1 MMVRPDQPIALT
13 IGDPNGIG
21 PEIAVR
27 VAVECARNLGPRIV
41 LVGDE
46 SVIAHYHAQHAR
58 DLALL
63 PFVGEARPDNAITFH
78 DVHALPKA
86 KFNPGV
92 IDAAAGKATVS
103 YLEAALEL
111 SRGGKVRAIVG
122 CPHSETAVN
131 AAGIPFSGYPS
142 LLARLTGTPEDRVF
156 LMLVGGGLRILHAT
170 LHERLQN
177 ALSRL
182 TPELVEAAAHVCSSA
197 LKDLGIS
204 RPRIGIFG
212 INPHAGEGG
221 LFGDDDERI
230 TRPAVSR
237 LQQAGFKVE
246 GPVGADLMLGRSDL
260 DAFVAMYHDQGHI
273 PVKLVAGRQA
283 SALSVG
289 AGVVFSS
296 VGHGA
301 AFDIAGRG
309 QADLEPVLRTIQ
321 LLSER
326 HVSMAAA
333 SPPGRA
339 A

>member
-1 MMVRPDQPIALT
+1 MSAASEAPIALT

-21 PEIAVR
+21 PEIAVK
-27 VAVECARNLGPRIV
+27 AAAECVHNAGPRIV

-46 SVIAHYHAQHAR
+46 SVIRNYHARHGR
-58 DLALL
+58 DFALV
-63 PFVGEARPDNAITFH
+63 PFVVGARHDHAIAFH
-78 DVHALPKA
+78 GVTALSGA
-86 KFNPGV
+86 KFNPGNV
-92 IDAAAGKATVS
+92 DPAAGRATVA
-103 YLEAALEL
+103 YLEAALALARE
-111 SRGGKVRAIVG
+111 GHIRAIVG

-170 LHERLQN
+170 LHERLQG

-182 TPELVEAAAHVCSSA
+182 TPELVEAAARICVSA
-197 LKDLGIS
+197 LKDIGILN
-204 RPRIGIFG
+204 PRIGIFG

-230 TRPAVSR
+230 TAPAVSR
-237 LQQAGFKVE
+237 LQQAGLNVE

-273 PVKLVAGRQA
+273 PVKLVAGRKA

-309 QADLEPVLRTIQ
+309 EADPEAVLRTVQ

-326 HVSMAAA
+326 PVVTAAK
-333 SPPGRA
+333 PPGKA

>member
-1 MMVRPDQPIALT
+1 MSVASETPIALT
-13 IGDPNGIG
+13 LGDPNGIG
-21 PEIAVR
+21 PEIAVK
-27 VAVECARNLGPRIV
+27 AAAECVRNAGPRVV

-46 SVIAHYHAQHAR
+46 SVIAHYHEQHGR
-58 DLALL
+58 DLALV
-63 PFVGEARPDNAITFH
+63 PFVAGARHDRAIAFH
-78 DVHALPKA
+78 DASSLPNA
-86 KFNPGV
+86 MFRPGI
-92 IDAAAGKATVS
+92 IDAAAGQATVA
-103 YLEAALEL
+103 YLEAALAL
-111 SRGGKVRAIVG
+111 ARAGHVRAIVG

-170 LHERLQN
+170 LHERLQG

-182 TPELVEAAAHVCSSA
+182 TPELVEAAALVCVSA
-197 LKDLGIS
+197 LKDIGIS
-204 RPRIGIFG
+204 NPRIGIFG

-230 TRPAVSR
+230 TVPAVSR
-237 LQQAGFKVE
+237 LRQAGLNVE

-260 DAFVAMYHDQGHI
+260 DGFVAMYHDQGHI
-273 PVKLVAGRQA
+273 PVKLVAGRKA

-301 AFDIAGRG
+301 AFDIAGHG
-309 QADLEPVLRTIQ
+309 EADPEAVLRTVQ

-326 HVSMAAA
+326 PVARAEN
-333 SPPGRA
+333 PPGKA

>member
-1 MMVRPDQPIALT
+1 MSAVSETPIVLT
-13 IGDPNGIG
+13 LGDPNGIG
-21 PEIAVR
+21 PEIAIKA
-27 VAVECARNLGPRIV
+27 AVECVSNVGPNLV

-46 SVIAHYHAQHAR
+46 RVIAHYHERHGNG
-58 DLALL
+58 LPLV
-63 PFVGEARPDNAITFH
+63 PFVAGIRQDHAIAFHGVSSLPD
-78 DVHALPKA
+78 A

-92 IDAAAGKATVS
+92 VDAAAGRATVA
-103 YLEAALEL
+103 YLEAALVL
-111 SRGGKVRAIVG
+111 ARAGHVRAIVG

-142 LLARLTGTPEDRVF
+142 LLARLTGTPGDRVF

-170 LHERLQN
+170 LHERLQD

-182 TPELVEAAAHVCSSA
+182 TPELVEAAALACVSA
-197 LKDLGIS
+197 LKDIGIS
-204 RPRIGIFG
+204 DPRIGIFG

-230 TRPAVSR
+230 TVPAVSR
-237 LQQAGFKVE
+237 LRKADFNME
-246 GPVGADLMLGRSDL
+246 GPAGADLLVGRSDF
-260 DAFVAMYHDQGHI
+260 DGFVAMYHDQGHI
-273 PVKLVAGRQA
+273 PVKLVAGLKA

-309 QADLEPVLRTIQ
+309 EADPEAVLRTVK

-326 HVSMAAA
+326 AAIRA
-333 SPPGRA
+333 ANPPGKA

>member
-1 MMVRPDQPIALT
+1 MSAASEAPIALT
-13 IGDPNGIG
+13 LGDPNGIG
-21 PEIAVR
+21 PEIAVKA
-27 VAVECARNLGPRIV
+27 AVECVRNAGPGVV

-46 SVIAHYHAQHAR
+46 SVIARYHERHGQG
-58 DLALL
+58 LALL
-63 PFVGEARPDNAITFH
+63 PFAAGTRHDHAIAFH
-78 DVHALPKA
+78 GVSALPAK
-86 KFNPGV
+86 KFNPGIV
-92 IDAAAGKATVS
+92 DAAAGQATVA
-103 YLEAALEL
+103 YLEAALAL
-111 SRGGKVRAIVG
+111 ARAGHVRAIVG

-170 LHERLQN
+170 LHERLQG

-182 TPELVEAAAHVCSSA
+182 TPELVEAAALVCVSA
-197 LKDLGIS
+197 LKDIGIS
-204 RPRIGIFG
+204 NPRIGIFG

-230 TRPAVSR
+230 TAPAVSR
-237 LQQAGFKVE
+237 LRQVGLDVE

-273 PVKLVAGRQA
+273 PVKLVAGRKA

-309 QADLEPVLRTIQ
+309 EADPEAVLRTLQ
-321 LLSER
+321 LLSDR
-326 HVSMAAA
+326 SAATA
-333 SPPGRA
+333 ANSPGKA

>member
-1 MMVRPDQPIALT
+1 MITVTDLPIALT

-21 PEIAVR
+21 PEIAVKA
-27 VAVECARNLGPRIV
+27 AVECVRNAGSRVV

-46 SVIAHYHAQHAR
+46 SVISHYCAR
-58 DLALL
+58 HGRDVALK
-63 PFVGEARPDNAITFH
+63 PFVAGSHADDAILFH
-78 DVHALPKA
+78 GVSALPQS
-86 KFNPGV
+86 KFDPGV
-92 IDAAAGKATVS
+92 IDAAAGQATVS
-103 YLEAALEL
+103 YLEAALAL
-111 SRGGKVRAIVG
+111 SHGGCVRAIVG

-170 LHERLQN
+170 LHERLQG

-182 TPELVEAAAHVCSSA
+182 TPELVEAAAQVCASA
-197 LKDLGIS
+197 LKDLGVS
-204 RPRIGIFG
+204 KPRIGIFG

-221 LFGDDDERI
+221 LFGDDDDRI
-230 TRPAVSR
+230 TKPAVSR
-237 LQQAGFKVE
+237 LQRAGLEVE
-246 GPVGADLMLGRSDL
+246 GPVGADIMLGRSDL

-273 PVKLVAGRQA
+273 PVKLVAGRMA

-309 QADLEPVLRTIQ
+309 EADPEAVLRTLR

-326 HVSMAAA
+326 NDAKAA
-333 SPPGRA
+333 SPSGKA

>member
-1 MMVRPDQPIALT
+1 MIAASETPIALT
-13 IGDPNGIG
+13 LGDPNGIG
-21 PEIAVR
+21 PEIAVK
-27 VAVECARNLGPRIV
+27 AAAECVRNAGPRVV

-46 SVIAHYHAQHAR
+46 SVISHYHARHGH
-58 DLALL
+58 DLKLV
-63 PFVGEARPDNAITFH
+63 PFVAGGHHDRAIAFH
-78 DVHALPKA
+78 GVSALPRA
-86 KFNPGV
+86 KFNPGNV
-92 IDAAAGKATVS
+92 DAAAGRATVT
-103 YLEAALEL
+103 YLEEALAL
-111 SRGGKVRAIVG
+111 ARAGHVCAIVG

-170 LHERLQN
+170 LHERLQG

-182 TPELVEAAAHVCSSA
+182 TPELIEAAALVCAST
-197 LKDLGIS
+197 LKDIGIS
-204 RPRIGIFG
+204 NPRIGIFG

-230 TRPAVSR
+230 TVPAVSR
-237 LQQAGFKVE
+237 LRQAGLNVE

-273 PVKLVAGRQA
+273 PVKLVAGRKA

-289 AGVVFSS
+289 AGMVFSS

-309 QADLEPVLRTIQ
+309 EADPEAVLRTVH

-326 HVSMAAA
+326 PAARDTNPA
-333 SPPGRA
+333 GKA

>member
-1 MMVRPDQPIALT
+1 MSVASEKPIALAL
-13 IGDPNGIG
+13 GDPNGIG
-21 PEIAVR
+21 PEIAVKAAAEY
-27 VAVECARNLGPRIV
+27 VRNAGPRLV

-46 SVIAHYHAQHAR
+46 SVIAHYHKRHGHG
-58 DLALL
+58 LALV
-63 PFVGEARPDNAITFH
+63 PFGAGAGPDRVIAFH
-78 DVHALPKA
+78 GVSALPNA
-86 KFNPGV
+86 KFKPGV
-92 IDAAAGKATVS
+92 VDAAAGQATVA
-103 YLEAALEL
+103 YLEAALAL
-111 SRGGKVRAIVG
+111 ARAGHVRAIVG

-170 LHERLQN
+170 LHERLRG

-182 TPELVEAAAHVCSSA
+182 TPELIEAAALVCVSA
-197 LKDLGIS
+197 LKDIGIS
-204 RPRIGIFG
+204 NPRVGIFG

-221 LFGDDDERI
+221 LFGDDDEQI
-230 TRPAVSR
+230 TVPAVIR
-237 LQQAGFKVE
+237 LRQAGLNVE

-273 PVKLVAGRQA
+273 PVKLVAGRKA

-301 AFDIAGRG
+301 AFDIAGHG
-309 QADLEPVLRTIQ
+309 DADPEAVLRTIQ

-326 HVSMAAA
+326 PAVSATNPSGKAA
-333 SPPGRA
+333 
-339 A
+339 